1 MMPVIYPGQTIGI
14 IGNDQRAYML
24 ALKAK
29 EMGYRVAAIVT
40 PQMQNTAFAR
50 IIDSQVDGEFN
61 DYQTL
66 VQLGEV
72 SQVLTYTNELLDEMV
87 LEQLAQ
93 QYYLPQGSNVLSV
106 TQDRYLE
113 KVFLNDLNINIPPYA
128 TVVDANDI
136 QDAIDSIGY
145 PCILKP
151 IQKGYGKQYQRFIQQ
166 PSDLENIEAS
176 LGLGS
181 YILES
186 WIPDAQELSVMVVKT
201 EDEKCVTLPVIEN
214 EFEDHRLKMSL
225 VPARINQDVATEINR
240 LAHLIGEKLAY
251 TGVFGVEFFLTPAMN
266 IYVKRIM
273 PTPHATGDVLTHT
286 LNFSQYEYHLKA
298 ICQLAVGPSRLNN
311 AGMTLGIQENQRSL
325 IQTQMKI
332 KPDWYF
338 NLHNV
343 TAHQQI
349 GSVTATGQ
357 AIQPLID
364 NFEAADLYQSV

>member
-1 MMPVIYPGQTIGI
+1 MPVIYPGQTIGI

-29 EMGYRVAAIVT
+29 EMGYRAAAIVT
-40 PQMQNTAFAR
+40 PQMQNTSFAR
-50 IIDSQVDGEFN
+50 LIDSQIDGEFN

-72 SQVLTYTNELLDEMV
+72 SQVLTYTNELLDETV

-93 QYYLPQGSNVLSV
+93 HYYLPQGSSVLSV

-113 KVFLNDLNINIPPYA
+113 KVFLSDLNINIPPYA
-128 TVVDANDI
+128 TVVDVDDI

-166 PSDLENIEAS
+166 PSDLENIEAALE
-176 LGLGS
+176 LGT

-201 EDEKCVTLPVIEN
+201 EDGKCVTLPVIEN

-240 LAHLIGEKLAY
+240 LA
-251 TGVFGVEFFLTPAMN
+251 T
-266 IYVKRIM
+266 
-273 PTPHATGDVLTHT
+273 
-286 LNFSQYEYHLKA
+286 
-298 ICQLAVGPSRLNN
+298 
-311 AGMTLGIQENQRSL
+311 
-325 IQTQMKI
+325 
-332 KPDWYF
+332 
-338 NLHNV
+338 
-343 TAHQQI
+343 
-349 GSVTATGQ
+349 
-357 AIQPLID
+357 
-364 NFEAADLYQSV
+364 

>member
-1 MMPVIYPGQTIGI
+1 M
-14 IGNDQRAYML
+14 
-24 ALKAK
+24 
-29 EMGYRVAAIVT
+29 
-40 PQMQNTAFAR
+40 
-50 IIDSQVDGEFN
+50 
-61 DYQTL
+61 
-66 VQLGEV
+66 
-72 SQVLTYTNELLDEMV
+72 
-87 LEQLAQ
+87 
-93 QYYLPQGSNVLSV
+93 
-106 TQDRYLE
+106 
-113 KVFLNDLNINIPPYA
+113 
-128 TVVDANDI
+128 
-136 QDAIDSIGY
+136 
-145 PCILKP
+145 
-151 IQKGYGKQYQRFIQQ
+151 
-166 PSDLENIEAS
+166 
-176 LGLGS
+176 
-181 YILES
+181 
-186 WIPDAQELSVMVVKT
+186 
-201 EDEKCVTLPVIEN
+201 TLPVIEN

-240 LAHLIGEKLAY
+240 LAHLIGEKLDY

-311 AGMTLGIQENQRSL
+311 AGMTLGIQEAQRSL

-343 TAHQQI
+343 TTNQQI

-364 NFEAADLYQSV
+364 NYEAADLY

>member
-1 MMPVIYPGQTIGI
+1 MPVIYPGQTIGI

-40 PQMQNTAFAR
+40 PQIQNTAFTSL
-50 IIDSQVDGEFN
+50 IDCQIDGELN
-61 DYQTL
+61 DYQKL
-66 VQLGEV
+66 SQLGEV
-72 SQVLTYTNELLDEMV
+72 SQVLTYTNELLDEAL

-113 KVFLNDLNINIPPYA
+113 KVFLNDLNINIPPFA
-128 TVVDANDI
+128 TIVDVDDI
-136 QDAIDSIGY
+136 YQAIESIGY

-166 PSDLENIEAS
+166 PSDLEKDAAS
-176 LGLGS
+176 LKLGT

-186 WIPDAQELSVMVVKT
+186 WIPDAQELSVMVVKCKT
-201 EDEKCVTLPVIEN
+201 GQIVTLPVIEN
-214 EFEDHRLKMSL
+214 EFDDHRLKMSL

-240 LAHLIGEKLAY
+240 LAHLIGDKLDY
-251 TGVFGVEFFLTPAMN
+251 IGVFGVEFFLTPDMN
-266 IYVKRIM
+266 IYVKRII
-273 PTPHATGDVLTHT
+273 PTPHATGDVLSHT
-286 LNFSQYEYHLKA
+286 LNFSQYEYHLKV
-298 ICQLAVGPSRLNN
+298 ICQLAVGPARLNS
-311 AGMTLGIQENQRSL
+311 AGMMLGVQERQRSL

-338 NLHNV
+338 NLHTV
-343 TAHQQI
+343 TADQQI
-349 GSVTATGQ
+349 GLVTATGQ
-357 AIQPLID
+357 TIQPLIA
-364 NFEAADLYQSV
+364 NFEAADLY

>member
-40 PQMQNTAFAR
+40 PQMQNTSFAR
-50 IIDSQVDGEFN
+50 LIDSQIDGEFN

-72 SQVLTYTNELLDEMV
+72 SQVLTYTNELLDETV

-93 QYYLPQGSNVLSV
+93 HYYLPQGSNVLSV

-113 KVFLNDLNINIPPYA
+113 KVFLSDLNINIPPYA
-128 TVVDANDI
+128 TVVDVDDI

-166 PSDLENIEAS
+166 PSDLENIEAALE
-176 LGLGS
+176 LGT

-201 EDEKCVTLPVIEN
+201 EDGKCVTLPVIEN

-240 LAHLIGEKLAY
+240 LAHLIGEKLDY

-311 AGMTLGIQENQRSL
+311 AGMTLGIQEAQRSL

-343 TAHQQI
+343 TTNQQI
-349 GSVTATGQ
+349 GSVTAIGQ

-364 NFEAADLYQSV
+364 NYEAADLY